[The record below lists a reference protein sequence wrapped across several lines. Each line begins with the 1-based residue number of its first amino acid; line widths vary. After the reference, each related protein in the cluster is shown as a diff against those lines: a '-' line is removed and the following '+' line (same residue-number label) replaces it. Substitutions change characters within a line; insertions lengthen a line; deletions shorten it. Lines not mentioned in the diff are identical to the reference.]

1 MLAVVKKPHIEIS
14 ADMIP
19 AELMSFLKEHYKNIE
34 IIDDEEKLV
43 DISETEW
50 YQQMETNK
58 TPRSTL
64 KRYRKRA
71 GLSQP
76 ELAEKLGMV
85 KQNISAMENGSRG
98 VSKAT
103 AHKLSEIFQ
112 VSPGRFI

>member
-19 AELMSFLKEHYKNIE
+19 EELMNFLQNHYKNVE
-34 IIDDEEKLV
+34 VIDDENELV
-43 DISETEW
+43 DISETNW
-50 YQQMETNK
+50 YQDMKSTR
-58 TPRSTL
+58 TPGSTL

-71 GLSQP
+71 GMSQP

-85 KQNISAMENGSRG
+85 KQNISAMENDSRG
-98 VSKAT
+98 ISKAT
-103 AHKLSEIFQ
+103 AHKLAEIFQ